1 MLGLALVNKMNKTAH
16 VGFGEA
22 KPALVKR
29 SRKSDSEGPGLVIGV
44 FHTLLA
50 MVHRKH
56 TALFNTQPQGT

>member
-44 FHTLLA
+44 WQYLA

-56 TALFNTQPQGT
+56 IALLNTQPQGD